1 MPHEHAVPSP
11 GEPQARDTTGNRM
24 RGTFRMIPDA
34 LWTHQSLEL
43 IDIKVWCALCLHARD
58 EWYTASSNAS
68 LAASAET
75 SVPTLKRS
83 LSRLSQTGFVRI
95 EGATSRRVL
104 HLVPDAEVAVFT
116 LRLAHG

>member
-1 MPHEHAVPSP
+1 MPHEHPVQSP
-11 GEPQARDTTGNRM
+11 GVEHTTGNRM

-34 LWTHQSLEL
+34 LWTNPALEL
-43 IDIKVWCALCLHARD
+43 IDIKVWCALCLHARED
-58 EWYTASSNAS
+58 WFTASSNAS

-104 HLVPDAEVAVFT
+104 HLVPDAQVAVFT